1 MKKYQGSRLL
11 TYFLRVIQASVKCA
25 KVSKENT
32 TKMSYTFGSA
42 FAVLRTLFQGTLNR
56 YSLDIYDYSYKIL
69 ILVITVASF

>member
-1 MKKYQGSRLL
+1 MKKISRFETSHIL
-11 TYFLRVIQASVKCA
+11 LRVIQASVKCA

-42 FAVLRTLFQGTLNR
+42 FTVPRILFQGTLNR
-56 YSLDIYDYSYKIL
+56 YSLDIYDYSNKML